1 MTVIQKAFGMYRID
15 YLSRSQETFGVIHS
29 ITEVSVRVSPHNQD
43 QVGIIMFRD
52 EFPPRTNF
60 INSND
65 NIVLHYHI
73 SRFNDIINILRYE
86 KPLYIYIETDNWG
99 RGILTDPEGI
109 GEEES

>member
-15 YLSRSQETFGVIHS
+15 YLSRAQETLGVRHS

-65 NIVLHYHI
+65 
-73 SRFNDIINILRYE
+73 IINILRYG
-86 KPLYIYIETDNWG
+86 KALYIYIETDNWG
-99 RGILTDPEGI
+99 GGILTDPEGI
-109 GEEES
+109 GEEEL

>member
-1 MTVIQKAFGMYRID
+1 
-15 YLSRSQETFGVIHS
+15 
-29 ITEVSVRVSPHNQD
+29 
-43 QVGIIMFRD
+43 MFRD
-52 EFPPRTNF
+52 EFPPRINF